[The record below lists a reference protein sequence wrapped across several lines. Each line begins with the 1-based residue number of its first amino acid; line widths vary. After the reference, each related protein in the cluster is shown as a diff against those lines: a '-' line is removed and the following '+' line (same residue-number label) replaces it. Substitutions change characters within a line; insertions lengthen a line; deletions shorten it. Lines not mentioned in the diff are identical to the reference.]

1 MHAYTVA
8 SCYLFTP
15 LEKLDAL
22 KSIFLKAMKR
32 HDILGTFILASEGVN
47 AGFAGTPENMQAF
60 YDFLTADARFA
71 DLNFKETYT
80 NIMPFER
87 RKVKLRDEIV
97 TLGVPGI
104 TALKTRETHLSP
116 KEWDKLL
123 QDPDVLVLDTR
134 NDYEVAIG
142 KFKNAINPNIKTFR
156 DFPEYIKNNLLDKK
170 KTKLATYCTGGIRC
184 EKSTTYFQSLGFEH
198 VYQLDDG
205 ILNYIEK
212 TPADESTWEGECF
225 VFDER
230 IAV

>member
-32 HDILGTFILASEGVN
+32 HDILGTFILASEGLN
-47 AGFAGTPENMQAF
+47 AGFAGTPENIQDF
-60 YDFLTADARFA
+60 YAFLTADPRFSQ
-71 DLNFKETYT
+71 LKFRENYT

-87 RKVKLRDEIV
+87 RKVKLREEIV

-104 TALKTRETHLSP
+104 TALKTKETHLSP
-116 KEWDKLL
+116 NEWNTLL
-123 QDPDVLVLDTR
+123 EDPNVLVLDTR
-134 NDYEVAIG
+134 NDYEFALG
-142 KFKNAINPNIKTFR
+142 KFKNAVDPDIKTFR
-156 DFPEYIKNNLLDKK
+156 DFPEYIQKNLLDKK

-184 EKSTTYFQSLGFEH
+184 EKSTAYFQSLGFEE
-198 VYQLDDG
+198 VYQLDGG
-205 ILNYIEK
+205 ILNYIDK
-212 TPADESTWEGECF
+212 MPADKSYWEGECF

-230 IAV
+230 TVV